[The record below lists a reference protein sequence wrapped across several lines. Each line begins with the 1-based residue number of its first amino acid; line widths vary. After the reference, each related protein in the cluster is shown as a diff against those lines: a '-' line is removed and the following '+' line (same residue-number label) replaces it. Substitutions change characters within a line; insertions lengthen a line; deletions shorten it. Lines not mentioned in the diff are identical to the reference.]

1 MHPPAVTDQGDM
13 DNRSYPPDDSWG
25 DGLRVI
31 VVLEQNIVVLEQNSV
46 DQALV
51 RMSLSERGT

>member
-46 DQALV
+46 DQ
-51 RMSLSERGT
+51 GW